1 MENEQLATS
10 NVKVARFSNCERRK
24 LKCKLL
30 TRRAKAKSKST
41 QPSTAT
47 YTNDYFLVLE
57 STPSSA
63 VNLADNESEAANFMH
78 VKTMKINWVDKI
90 LISLLENYKQRC
102 SGNFDEIILRWQ
114 FFTRAVGS
122 MHSARRWWIPV
133 ASISLATSFC
143 ASFSLEV

>member
-10 NVKVARFSNCERRK
+10 NDKVARFSNCERRK

-41 QPSTAT
+41 QPSRACAT

-63 VNLADNESEAANFMH
+63 VNLADNESETKLTLCM
-78 VKTMKINWVDKI
+78 
-90 LISLLENYKQRC
+90 SRQ
-102 SGNFDEIILRWQ
+102 
-114 FFTRAVGS
+114 
-122 MHSARRWWIPV
+122 
-133 ASISLATSFC
+133 
-143 ASFSLEV
+143 